1 MASLPMLLNRLLP
14 LVGEVFPRRG
24 CGVAG
29 EAWVEYC
36 ESEGLESSVYLAGN
50 AVLEREAEV

>member
-1 MASLPMLLNRLLP
+1 MVA
-14 LVGEVFPRRG
+14 GF
-24 CGVAG
+24 AG
-29 EAWVEYC
+29 EAWLEYC